1 MLADRNRSEVATQ
14 DGGAFVTTRWSL
26 VLAAGNSAS
35 EAAQPALETLCRTYW
50 LPLYAFG
57 RRLGKSPEDASDLTQ
72 GFFARLLEKRWIATA
87 DPDRGR
93 FRTFLLTAFRRYI
106 SGEDRS
112 AGTEKRGGGTVEFLS
127 IDPTAEARL
136 AVDPADWRTPEL
148 AFEEAWAA
156 ALLETVLARLR
167 EEFGAHE
174 RQAVFDALQGF
185 LLGDPPAAGMAAVI
199 SQLGMTEGAARM
211 NLTRLRQRYR
221 QILRSEIAQTVAS
234 PQEIED
240 ELRHLIQVLTRA

>member
-14 DGGAFVTTRWSL
+14 DAGAFVTTRWSL

-35 EAAQPALETLCRTYW
+35 EAARPALETLCRTYW
-50 LPLYAFG
+50 LPLYAFA

-112 AGTEKRGGGTVEFLS
+112 DGADKRGGTVEFLS

-136 AVDPADWRTPEL
+136 GVDPADWRTPEL
-148 AFEEAWAA
+148 AYEEAWAG

-167 EEFGAHE
+167 DEFAAHG

-185 LLGDPPAAGMAAVI
+185 LLGDPPAEGMAAVV

-221 QILRSEIAQTVAS
+221 QILRGEIAQTVAS

-240 ELRHLIQVLTRA
+240 ELRHLIQLLTRA